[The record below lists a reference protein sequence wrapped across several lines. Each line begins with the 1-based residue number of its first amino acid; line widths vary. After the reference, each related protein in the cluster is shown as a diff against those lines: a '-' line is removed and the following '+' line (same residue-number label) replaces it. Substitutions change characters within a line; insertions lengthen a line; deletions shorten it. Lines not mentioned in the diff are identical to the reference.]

1 MGDQVR
7 KRNALVIGCS
17 LLGVEKDEAMRSKF
31 LMVLAVLFA
40 APVAQAEDLCQVPQ
54 DQIDAIRARL
64 CQAEDRAPGCAER
77 TAITR
82 LAPIAR
88 NIQILK
94 LCGDQQAAAEARMV
108 YLKPGETY
116 ETLLPCLGETFSYA
130 ETLAALERETKAKFD
145 RDGTRRCDPAHAGL
159 ARSFKE
165 KLAADGLSLT
175 FPGAGEQ
182 IYYQLGVTV
191 TDKGAIIERPEGWQ
205 RKPNKGSATKG
216 TQEQRPQP

>member
-1 MGDQVR
+1 
-7 KRNALVIGCS
+7 
-17 LLGVEKDEAMRSKF
+17 MRSKF
-31 LMVLAVLFA
+31 LIGLAVLLA
-40 APVAQAEDLCQVPQ
+40 APVAQAQDLCQVPQ

-64 CQAEDRAPGCAER
+64 CQTEDMAPGCAER
-77 TAITR
+77 TAISG

-94 LCGDQQAAAEARMV
+94 LCGDEAAAAEARTV

-130 ETLAALERETKAKFD
+130 GTLAALEQETREKFN
-145 RDGTRRCDPAHAGL
+145 RDGTARCDPAHAGL
-159 ARSFKE
+159 ARSFKD
-165 KLAADGLSLT
+165 KLAADALSLT

-191 TDKGAIIERPEGWQ
+191 TDEGAIIERPEGWQ

-216 TQEQRPQP
+216 TQEQRPQN